1 MNTKTYRGMTV
12 IELVI
17 SFGVLLLVLGLAT
30 ALFKQAFT
38 HVTLT
43 TENLTNEQAT
53 RVAMAKINSSLS
65 QASVDA
71 NSGDTSQGT
80 PAPAVITVFPVATSI
95 PDITFYRVYTLAPVA
110 IATDK
115 TSFAPEPQYYVHI
128 ISYDAVKQQVKEY
141 SMDYQS
147 VYKIGGPSPAPVIIA
162 SNVTDFGIMA
172 ISANEY
178 QFQITINNIANAVQR
193 EAPYTLVDNV
203 HLMK

>member
-1 MNTKTYRGMTV
+1 MKKNTYRGMTV

-43 TENLTNEQAT
+43 TENMTNEQAA

-71 NSGDTSQGT
+71 NSTDTNQGT
-80 PAPAVITVFPVATSI
+80 PAPAVISVFPTATST
-95 PDITFYRVYTLAPVA
+95 PGITFYRVYTLDPAA
-110 IATDK
+110 IPTG
-115 TSFAPEPQYYVHI
+115 TTLAPEPQYYVHI
-128 ISYDAVKQQVKEY
+128 IAYDAAAQQVKEY
-141 SMDYQS
+141 SMDYQT
-147 VYKIGGPSPAPVIIA
+147 VYKVGGPSPAPIIIA
-162 SNVTDFGIMA
+162 NNVTDFGIMA
-172 ISANEY
+172 ISPTEY
-178 QFQITINNIANAVQR
+178 QFQITVNNINMATQA

-203 HLMK
+203 HLMN